1 MRNFIMT
8 SNFYDRCGM
17 SPVPEAAQIHDLSLI
32 AGPCVFESEQ
42 HMDDMFGWIE
52 EIAVMHGMNWVYKTS
67 FDKANRTS
75 ADSFRGMGIDQAIY
89 AFEKH
94 ANMGLEILTD
104 VHEAWQCDII
114 PATIIQIPAFL
125 CRQTDLIAAAA
136 ASGKVV
142 NIKKGQFLSPEE
154 MEPLV
159 NKVEHFGGKKII
171 RTERGTSFGYNNLV
185 VDMRSIEI
193 MKRQNDYPIFMDC
206 THAVQS
212 PGGNGTSSGGDRTM
226 VSTIARSAV
235 ALGIAGVFLEVHQDP
250 DNAPS
255 DGANMVDLKDLSG
268 ILSQLQSID
277 KAVRYM

>member
-1 MRNFIMT
+1 MP
-8 SNFYDRCGM
+8 SSKFYENCGNDK
-17 SPVPEAAQIHDLSLI
+17 PLSII

-42 HMDDMFGWIE
+42 HMDNMVGWIE
-52 EIAVMHGMNWVYKTS
+52 EIMVMHNVNWIYKTS

-94 ANMGLEILTD
+94 ANQGLEILTD
-104 VHEAWQCDII
+104 IHEAWQCDVI
-114 PATIIQIPAFL
+114 PATILQIPAFL

-142 NIKKGQFLSPEE
+142 NIKKGQFLSPYE

-159 NKVEHFGGKKII
+159 KKVEHFGGKRIM
-171 RTERGTSFGYNNLV
+171 RTERGTTFGYNNLV
-185 VDMRSIEI
+185 VDMRSLEI
-193 MKRQNDYPIFMDC
+193 MKRQNSYPVIMDC

-226 VSTIARSAV
+226 VSAIARAAV
-235 ALGIAGVFLEVHQDP
+235 AVGVAGVFLEVHQDP

-255 DGANMVDLKDLSG
+255 DGPNMINLEKLHKLVGQLKK
-268 ILSQLQSID
+268 ID
-277 KAVRYM
+277 KLK